1 MHSSIGSVLALLGLI
16 GVVSWNFAEPEAP
29 VTHPANPSQA
39 PRGPEGG
46 RGFGGGPGGF
56 PGGPGGFP
64 GGPGGFPGG
73 PGGPPREDLKL
84 VERFDKNQDGWLNA
98 AERAEARAV
107 AKEEGGNRRGFG
119 PPGGGPRGGFG
130 PQGGPQGGPPGGPPG
145 GPFPGGPFPWGPAGG
160 GPLGGGRNA
169 EPVKPGPRLDPS
181 QVTSYP
187 DRPLY
192 DSAILRTLFFEFENA
207 DWEQELVDFHN
218 TDVEVAAQLIV
229 DGQTYPHVGVR
240 FRGNSSYGMVPNGYK
255 RSLNVALDLADAD
268 QRLLGYK
275 TLNLLNAHSDSSYLH
290 CVLYE
295 HVARQLGAVVPK
307 VNLVRVVI
315 NGESWGVYVNVQQ
328 FNKELLGEHFPSAK
342 GARWKAPGNPRGDS
356 GLVYLGDRIDDYRR
370 RYEIKTKDDDKSWR
384 KLIELCRVL
393 NETPLD
399 QLETELPKV
408 LDVDGALK
416 FLALDVALLNGDG
429 YWTRA
434 SDFSLYLDEA
444 GVFHVIPH
452 DFNETF
458 QVGMG
463 GPPPGMMGGG
473 RPPFGGGPGG
483 PGGPLGPPAGGP
495 GFPPGEFGP
504 PGGQPGFGPR
514 PGFGPPGEPN
524 RGPEGGLGPD
534 RRGGGRG
541 PGGGM
546 MGPGGG
552 GINLD
557 PLVALDDPGKP
568 LRSRLLTVPK
578 WRTQYLKYVG
588 QIANDG
594 LDWSKLQP
602 VVQQYV
608 SLIEKDVASDTH
620 QLGSH
625 AAFLAA
631 VGRAA
636 PEAPANPRQGGATL
650 QSFAEQ
656 RSQFLK
662 NHAAVN
668 AALAEKN

>member
-1 MHSSIGSVLALLGLI
+1 MNSGLGTVLSLLGLI
-16 GVVSWNFAEPEAP
+16 GVVSWNFAEPDTSGNP
-29 VTHPANPSQA
+29 PANSFPAQ
-39 PRGPEGG
+39 RGVEGG
-46 RGFGGGPGGF
+46 RGPGAVG
-56 PGGPGGFP
+56 GGFP

-73 PGGPPREDLKL
+73 PGGPQREDLKL
-84 VERFDKNQDGWLNA
+84 VERFDSNKDGWLNTTERSA
-98 AERAEARAV
+98 ARTA
-107 AKEEGGNRRGFG
+107 AKAEGGMRRGFG

-130 PQGGPQGGPPGGPPG
+130 PPGGPLG
-145 GPFPGGPFPWGPAGG
+145 GPFPGGPGGG
-160 GPLGGGRNA
+160 GPLGGGRTT

-181 QVTSYP
+181 QVAQSSEL
-187 DRPLY
+187 PLY
-192 DSAILRTLFFEFENA
+192 DSTILRTLFFEFEHA
-207 DWEQELVDFHN
+207 DWEQELVDFHA
-218 TDVEVAAQLIV
+218 TDVEVPAKLTV
-229 DGQTYPHVGVR
+229 DGRTYPQVGVR

-255 RSLNVALDLADAD
+255 RSLNISMDLVDAD

-275 TLNLLNAHSDSSYLH
+275 TLNLLNGHSDSSYLH

-328 FNKELLGEHFPSAK
+328 FNKELLAEHYPSSK

-356 GLVYLGDRIDDYRR
+356 GLAYLGERIDDYRR
-370 RYEIKTKDDDKSWR
+370 RYEIKTKDDEKSWR

-399 QLETELPKV
+399 QLEAELPKV

-463 GPPPGMMGGG
+463 GPPMGMMGGG

-483 PGGPLGPPAGGP
+483 PFGPPPGGP
-495 GFPPGEFGP
+495 GGFPPSEFGP
-504 PGGQPGFGPR
+504 

-524 RGPEGGLGPD
+524 RGPEGGMGPD

-541 PGGGM
+541 PGGM

-552 GINLD
+552 GISLD
-557 PLVALDDPGKP
+557 PLVAIDDPGKP
-568 LRSRLLTVPK
+568 LRSRLLAVPK
-578 WRTQYLKYVG
+578 WRTQYLKYMG
-588 QIANDG
+588 QIANEG
-594 LDWSKLQP
+594 LDWSRLKP
-602 VVQQYV
+602 VVDHYV
-608 SLIEKDVASDTH
+608 TLIDQDVAMDTH
-620 QLGSH
+620 QLGSYQ
-625 AAFLAA
+625 AFLAA
-631 VGRAA
+631 VRGSGAEAA
-636 PEAPANPRQGGATL
+636 ANPRQGGNSL

-662 NHAAVN
+662 NHAAVK
-668 AALAEKN
+668 AALAAKD